1 MSDNYQV
8 VLTDFIHD
16 DLAPERQILGQLA
29 QVSALGAL
37 CEADLVGRIERVD
50 AIVMFHELALTRR
63 TIDRLE
69 RCKLIVRAGVGVD
82 NVDFE
87 AARQRGIPV
96 ANVPDYGSEEVADT
110 ALAMLLALTRGVHL
124 MNSRLRAGEGA
135 WSYTQA
141 MPVTRLRG
149 RVLGVVGLGRI
160 GTAVALRGKALGM
173 DAAFYD
179 PYKPDGYDKSLG
191 IRRVESL
198 GELLSQSW
206 VVSVHCPL
214 TVETRHLIDAA
225 AIARMPRGSYLVNTA
240 RGAIVDTAAIPGAI
254 ASGQLAGAG
263 IDVLAQEPPPADDPL
278 LVAWRDPAHPAHH
291 RLIVNPHA
299 AFYSEQG
306 LWDMRSKAAEAC
318 RRALLGLP
326 LRNIVNSVAVP

>member
-1 MSDNYQV
+1 
-8 VLTDFIHD
+8 VLTDFIRD
-16 DLAPERQILGQLA
+16 DLAPERQVLGQLA
-29 QVSALGAL
+29 RVTALGAL
-37 CEADLVGRIERVD
+37 SEAALAGHIEQVD
-50 AIVMFHELALTRR
+50 AIILFHEVSLTRQ
-63 TIDRLE
+63 TIERLE
-69 RCKLIVRAGVGVD
+69 CCKLIVRAGVGID
-82 NVDFE
+82 NVDLE

-141 MPVTRLRG
+141 VPLQRLRG
-149 RVLGVVGLGRI
+149 RVLGIIGLGRI
-160 GTAVALRGKALGM
+160 GTAVALRGRALGM
-173 DAAFYD
+173 DVIFYD

-191 IRRVESL
+191 IRRGESL
-198 GELLSQSW
+198 DELLSQSW

-214 TVETRHLIDAA
+214 TTETRHLIDAS

-240 RGAIVDTAAIPGAI
+240 RGAIVDTQAIPGAI

-263 IDVLAQEPPPADDPL
+263 VDVLAHEPPPPDDPL
-278 LVAWRDPAHPAHH
+278 LVAWRNADHPAHH

-306 LWDMRSKAAEAC
+306 LLDMRTKSAEGC

-326 LRNIVNSVAVP
+326 LRNIVNGLTRPEGRSP